1 MRIDSG
7 FPLSPFNSPAAL
19 PRAILGVIGITP
31 MPRLHRESLFWLAL
45 ALLAVAGFWWAGR
58 SREPRPAPGH
68 KVISWIVFISP
79 MRDYYER
86 EVAEFE
92 RLHPGVEVR
101 LIWVPG
107 SEYNMKFKTLAA
119 AGQTPDMFYSGDVWA
134 AYLRPFTGDLTP
146 YVQRDA
152 AEIGLDDYFPEIRAA
167 MQHEGRY
174 FVVPETVNVSLLYF
188 NRELFRAAGVAE
200 PTATWT
206 WDDLVRAGQKLTR
219 APTATDP
226 GVWGCSRMEGWWG
239 EWLTY
244 IRQAGGTVFS
254 ADGRRCVLDSP
265 EAITG
270 LRFYLEKSSKYHI
283 SAPAGFEPLNGFV
296 NQRVAMLVV
305 GHVNFWLNY
314 NQVPGLDW
322 DVQLLPAGPASR
334 TGGEVAIAGYS
345 LSKTCQHPE
354 EAWALMKWMTRP
366 AATEE
371 VVRRGSISV
380 RRSIA
385 DAHVHDPRRTGNPH
399 NLAAV
404 YEQLKYSLP
413 IPRHPN
419 YIEIMLQVVQPEVD
433 RMVQGEI
440 TPEEAG
446 RRAAAAVNDYLATFA
461 VAGP

>member
-1 MRIDSG
+1 
-7 FPLSPFNSPAAL
+7 
-19 PRAILGVIGITP
+19 
-31 MPRLHRESLFWLAL
+31 MPRLNRETLLWLAIL
-45 ALLAVAGFWWAGR
+45 AMAAAGFWWAGK
-58 SREPRPAPGH
+58 SREPQSTPGH
-68 KVISWIVFISP
+68 KVITWIVFISP
-79 MRDYYER
+79 MRDYYEQ
-86 EVAEFE
+86 EVADFE

-101 LIWVPG
+101 VIWVPA

-134 AYLRPFTGDLTP
+134 AYLRPFTADITR

-152 AEIGLDDYFPEIRAA
+152 AEIGLDDYFPVIRAA
-167 MQHEGRY
+167 MQHEGKY
-174 FVVPETVNVSLLYF
+174 FVVPEMVNVSLLYF
-188 NRELFRAAGVAE
+188 NRGLFRAAGVAE
-200 PTATWT
+200 PTAEWT

-219 APTATDP
+219 PATAKDP

-254 ADGRRCVLDSP
+254 PDGRRCVLDSP
-265 EAITG
+265 AAIAG

-283 SAPAGFEPLNGFV
+283 TAPGGFEPLNGFV

-334 TGGEVAIAGYS
+334 TGGEVAIAGYAMS
-345 LSKTCQHPE
+345 NTCKFPE
-354 EAWALMKWMTRP
+354 ETWALMKWMTRR

-371 VVRRGSISV
+371 VVRRGSIAV
-380 RRSIA
+380 RRSQAERHI
-385 DAHVHDPRRTGNPH
+385 HDPHRAGNPR
-399 NLAAV
+399 NLTAV

-413 IPRHPN
+413 IPRHAN
-419 YIEIMLQVVQPEVD
+419 FIEIMLQVVQPEVD
-433 RMVQGEI
+433 RMVLGQL
-440 TPEEAG
+440 TPEEAAH
-446 RRAAAAVNDYLATFA
+446 RATKAVNEYLATLA
-461 VAGP
+461 SDTP